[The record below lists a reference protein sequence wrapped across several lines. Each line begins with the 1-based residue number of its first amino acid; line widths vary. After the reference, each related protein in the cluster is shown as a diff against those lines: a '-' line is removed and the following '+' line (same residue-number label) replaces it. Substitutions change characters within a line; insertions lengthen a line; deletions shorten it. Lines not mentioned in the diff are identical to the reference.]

1 MQDNFECIFKLIVAL
16 TFLMYVVCS
25 HYQYSFTCFTLYYYF
40 GLVNNQIPVVWIR
53 FVNSMCEKNLVGLQ
67 SISKTRLCGVEQLM
81 GGVKK
86 TLKNHAHA
94 FPTILI

>member
-40 GLVNNQIPVVWIR
+40 QFFFFFCFFFYLFIFYF
-53 FVNSMCEKNLVGLQ
+53 FVCFFIFVLFS
-67 SISKTRLCGVEQLM
+67 
-81 GGVKK
+81 
-86 TLKNHAHA
+86 
-94 FPTILI
+94 